1 MPTSAL
7 ILSAAILI
15 GVFISDLGRRAVTTH
30 RLLRP
35 LMIAAGAGAVYLTT
49 FATGGSGLALELAGA
64 ATGAVLGLIAASLM
78 RVGNDPQSGEVFSHT
93 GSGYALVWVA
103 AVGARLAF
111 IYGSEHWYSTE
122 LGSWMLTHHV
132 TADALT
138 NSLILMALAMT
149 ITRTLSLLV
158 RTRNHTNSR
167 FPGQLC
173 APSSR

>member
-15 GVFISDLGRRAVTTH
+15 GVFISDLGRRAVTPH

-35 LMIAAGAGAVYLTT
+35 LMIAGGAGAAYLTT

-64 ATGAVLGLIAASLM
+64 ATGAVLGLFAASLM
-78 RVGNDPQSGEVFSHT
+78 RVENDPQSGEVFSHA
-93 GSGYALVWVA
+93 GSGYVLVWIA
-103 AVGARLAF
+103 AVGARLTF
-111 IYGSEHWYSTE
+111 IYGSEHWYSAE
-122 LGSWMLTHHV
+122 LSSWMLAHHV

-149 ITRTLSLLV
+149 ITRTLSLRV
-158 RTRNHTNSR
+158 RTHARTNDHLATV
-167 FPGQLC
+167 GI
-173 APSSR
+173 ADVGV